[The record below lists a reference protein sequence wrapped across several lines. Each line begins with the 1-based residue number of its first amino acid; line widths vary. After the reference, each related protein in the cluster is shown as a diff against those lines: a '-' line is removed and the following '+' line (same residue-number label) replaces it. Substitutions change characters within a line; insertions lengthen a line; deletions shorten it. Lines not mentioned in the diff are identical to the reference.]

1 MIRNHHDSFPLQSIH
16 DDTHNISEFFPF
28 HFSNSNS
35 WIRMNH
41 FMRVLWNFLL
51 GGFEQLTLLDI
62 GFDIFQF
69 QSRPFTLIL
78 LPASGLHK
86 HKLPKS
92 LFICRLVIQC
102 E

>member
-1 MIRNHHDSFPLQSIH
+1 
-16 DDTHNISEFFPF
+16 
-28 HFSNSNS
+28 
-35 WIRMNH
+35 MNH